1 MTRGNESLDES
12 KSLDDSKALLARA
25 VYARADSNGGEMTGK
40 SIKEVTA
47 SELTALLSKERPV
60 LADFS
65 ATWCGPC
72 KAMAPVVERLAAR
85 FAGKAEIVKVDIDR
99 ASELAAAH
107 GVRSVPTFLLFA
119 NGQVAE
125 RVIGMTSESALAA
138 LIESQLLPAKNESE
152 PLAAA

>member
-1 MTRGNESLDES
+1 
-12 KSLDDSKALLARA
+12 
-25 VYARADSNGGEMTGK
+25 MTGK

-72 KAMAPVVERLAAR
+72 KAMAPVVERLAER
-85 FAGKAEIVKVDIDR
+85 FAGQAEIVKVDIDR